1 MSYSEDTIDFLHKG
15 DLIGMHN
22 ALSNALKHDNEEML
36 ADLAEY
42 LQMMGLLMRA
52 IRSMIRF
59 WATILKV
66 PTI

>member
-22 ALSNALKHDNEEML
+22 ALSHALKYDSEEML

-42 LQMMGLLMRA
+42 LQMMGFIDESHQVYDKILGEVVKYLL
-52 IRSMIRF
+52 
-59 WATILKV
+59 
-66 PTI
+66 